1 MTDLS
6 CLSTEYCKKFYVS
19 VLPSSLNV
27 NVFPSEKYM
36 LAFLNK
42 ESDSLETYAECVDES
57 KFTLN
62 IKDIGTIKRNHI
74 RINISQSE
82 FEVLYAI
89 SKPKVI
95 HYIQYTLNDSK
106 NNPISLIK
114 YENLYENI
122 MVVEYHNSMIAVQS
136 YIPDP
141 WFKNDITNDYRYNP
155 IFLSINKKI
164 IGEKIIK

>member
-6 CLSTEYCKKFYVS
+6 CLSIEYCKRFYVS
-19 VLPSSLNV
+19 VLPSSLNL
-27 NVFPSEKYM
+27 NVFLFEKYM
-36 LAFLNK
+36 IAFLNK
-42 ESDSLETYAECVDES
+42 ESDSLETYVECVNETDFS
-57 KFTLN
+57 LN

-82 FEVLYAI
+82 FEVMYAV

-95 HYIQYTLNDSK
+95 HYTQYALNDSK
-106 NNPISLIK
+106 NNLISLIK
-114 YENLYENI
+114 YDNINENI
-122 MVVEYHNSMIAVQS
+122 MVVEYHSDMISTQS
-136 YIPDP
+136 YVPDP
-141 WFKNDITNDYRYNP
+141 WFKNDVTNDYRYNP